1 MGRRLFPWERRGAWG
16 RQARPEEAKV
26 RDPEARAQAGHRPSA
41 EHACSAARPRRA
53 APAGRPSPAR
63 GVDCLCRLG
72 ILWCVSNSSCMQGP
86 PPEESELPI
95 MLPAM
100 EPAMLE
106 AWCAVGAQ
114 SGSTTDGG
122 AGGAGVGCGGSASGL
137 ACGVAVL
144 GVVPWCPSCPFPGA
158 PPLPLPAA
166 RPRRRA
172 AARVRPRPRARP
184 RGQRWC
190 FGSES
195 SQAEA
200 EAALVQQVRPSSCQ
214 NPCHGQGLA

>member
-1 MGRRLFPWERRGAWG
+1 MPSPRWAGLFLLGSVGGPGAARRAPRRRRCGRLGHRPPGTG
-16 RQARPEEAKV
+16 RAP
-26 RDPEARAQAGHRPSA
+26 AGHR
-41 EHACSAARPRRA
+41 
-53 APAGRPSPAR
+53 
-63 GVDCLCRLG
+63 V
-72 ILWCVSNSSCMQGP
+72 CMQGP
-86 PPEESELPI
+86 PPEDSELPI

-122 AGGAGVGCGGSASGL
+122 GGVRGVRGLGFRARLPGGA
-137 ACGVAVL
+137 
-144 GVVPWCPSCPFPGA
+144 VPWCPSCPFPGA